1 MVSVVRQSK
10 FRHVFGE
17 ELPDRFEDVRST
29 ALASEGTL
37 VVSNGKYVAFCWETS
52 GPGVLAA
59 LSLKHELGRVPATHP
74 WIKGHGG
81 IITDFEFNPFNENE
95 IATGCDDSLIRLW
108 RLPETKI
115 TEEINT
121 PLTTLAGHAK
131 KITLLNFHPSA
142 AYVLASASQ
151 DRTIKVWSVEK
162 SAPALSYAG
171 LTENVLALQW
181 SPMGHQLAFTTRDK
195 FARGLDPRSS
205 SQTFEFM
212 AHDGLKPSKI
222 TWISEAT
229 VVTCGVSKGGDRQLG
244 VWDLRNHSSPLKHL
258 NIDQGSG
265 VLYPVYDADTTLL
278 FVSGK
283 GDGNVRY
290 YEVVGDSNYL
300 YYLESHKNTTPCKGM
315 GFMPKHSMDTS
326 VCEIM
331 KAAKL
336 TNNSVDLIS
345 FRVPR
350 RSEAF
355 QDDIYPDC
363 VGNIASMSGDE
374 WLAGANT
381 PPHRVPIQQVRSPT
395 IQVEIKAAKTVAE
408 YERELAEAH
417 AEIRALRGEVL
428 ALTNALESS
437 RS

>member
-10 FRHVFGE
+10 YRHVFGE
-17 ELPDRFEDVRST
+17 ELSERFEDVKST

-52 GPGVLAA
+52 GPGVLSI
-59 LSLKHELGRVPATHP
+59 LSIKNELGRVPSSHP

-108 RLPETKI
+108 RLPEERL

-121 PLTTLAGHAK
+121 PLTTLPGHAK
-131 KITLLNFHPSA
+131 KISLLNFHPSA
-142 AYVLASASQ
+142 AYILASASQ
-151 DRTIKVWSVEK
+151 DKTIKIWSVEK
-162 SAPALSYAG
+162 STPVLSYSG
-171 LTENVLALQW
+171 IVDNILALQW
-181 SPMGHQLAFTTRDK
+181 SPLGQTLAFTSRDK
-195 FARGLDPRSS
+195 TARGFDPRSN
-205 SQTFEFM
+205 SQTFEVM
-212 AHDGLKPSKI
+212 PHDGLKPSKI
-222 TWISEAT
+222 TWISESTIA
-229 VVTCGVSKGGDRQLG
+229 TCGFSKNGDRQLG
-244 VWDLRNHSSPLKHL
+244 VWDLRNNCSPLKQL

-265 VLYPVYDADTTLL
+265 VLYPIYDADTTLL

-300 YYLESHKNTTPCKGM
+300 YYLESHKSNIPCKGM

-336 TNNSVDLIS
+336 TNNSVDLVS

-350 RSEAF
+350 RSESF

-363 VGNIASMSGDE
+363 VSNVPSMRGEE
-374 WLAGANT
+374 WLSGANT
-381 PPHRVPIQQVRSPT
+381 PPIRVPIQQVKSA
-395 IQVEIKAAKTVAE
+395 QLNVEIKASKSPAE
-408 YERELAEAH
+408 YERELEQANQ
-417 AEIRALRGEVL
+417 EIQRLRERIRVL
-428 ALTNALESS
+428 EESKS
-437 RS
+437 N